1 MRFIFYLIY
10 RFVVLITYIDPYY
23 VKIIGKV
30 QMRTL
35 SAWISVIRSIW
46 CICHFYVLL
55 VIVWRQ
61 VQKTTSD
68 GRKYK

>member
-35 SAWISVIRSIW
+35 SAWISVIRSI
-46 CICHFYVLL
+46 
-55 VIVWRQ
+55 
-61 VQKTTSD
+61 
-68 GRKYK
+68 